1 MQREIIAS
9 RVRDSER
16 SQGINR
22 IKEWAKQQLCPTV
35 GNMNATVETPP
46 KIWTDA
52 ELQALPENGFIHEVI
67 DGQLVM
73 SLKNNFQHWD

>member
-1 MQREIIAS
+1 
-9 RVRDSER
+9 
-16 SQGINR
+16 
-22 IKEWAKQQLCPTV
+22 
-35 GNMNATVETPP
+35 MNATVETPP